1 MATSGTFTF
10 NPVIGSMAVSAF
22 SRCGIRR
29 TELLPQHMEDAYL
42 ETNYMQTAWAN
53 AGVTLWTVDQQTIP
67 LIQGTATYN
76 VPADT
81 VMILDLYIVIS
92 TGNNRLILPFSRTDY
107 ASLANPNQQG
117 VPTSFW
123 FDRIAAPT
131 ITFWPVPDGN
141 EVSATYWRYR
151 QIQDANIRQGG
162 NAEIP
167 YLFLDAFVAGLAHRL
182 SRIYAP
188 ALEQQ
193 REIDSDKAFAL
204 ASKQNV
210 ENVPMYITPGLSN
223 YFR

>member
-1 MATSGTFTF
+1 MW
-10 NPVIGSMAVSAF
+10 V
-22 SRCGIRR
+22 
-29 TELLPQHMEDAYL
+29 
-42 ETNYMQTAWAN
+42 N

-67 LIQGTATYN
+67 LVQGTATYT

-81 VMILDLYIVIS
+81 VMILDLYIVINN
-92 TGNNRLILPFSRTDY
+92 GNNRLILPFSRTDY
-107 ASLANPNQQG
+107 ASLATPLQQG

-123 FDRIAAPT
+123 FDRVLAPT
-131 ITFWPVPDGN
+131 VTFWPVPDGN
-141 EVSATYWRYR
+141 ETSAVYWRYR
-151 QIQDANIRQGG
+151 QIQDANVRQGG

-193 REIDSDKAFAL
+193 RKADADEAFLL

-210 ENVPMYITPGLSN
+210 ENAPLYITPGLSSF
-223 YFR
+223 YR